1 MDQHTILP
9 LGKLP
14 PDLLEKM
21 LSKAPSHDPRV
32 ILGPGIGLDC
42 AVLDVGESLLVLKT
56 EPITFVTD
64 AIGWYALQ
72 IAANDIAT
80 TGAAPRWYMATLL
93 LPERRTTPALVEEIS
108 SQAYQACRELG
119 VTIIGGHTEI
129 TYGLDRPIMVGT
141 LIGEVTR
148 ERLITPLGARPGD
161 RVLLTKGVPVE
172 ATAILAREFPQRLE
186 QAFTPEEIC
195 AAQNFLYQPGISVL
209 RDAQIAVATGKV
221 TAMHDPTEG
230 GLAAALWEM
239 AQACGY
245 GILFDPSQVK
255 IPELSGRVCRLFGLD
270 PLATIAS
277 GALLITA
284 PPQDAQAITVALNSA
299 GIDCAE
305 IGRVEQRAPEVL
317 VDSQGE
323 YSPLP
328 RPMRDEITKVY
339 E

>member
-141 LIGEVTR
+141 LIGEVSR
-148 ERLITPLGARPGD
+148 EKLITPLGARPGD

-186 QAFTPEEIC
+186 NAFTAEEVC

-209 RDAQIAVATGKV
+209 RDAQIAVAAGNV

-239 AQACGY
+239 AQACGHT
-245 GILFDPSQVK
+245 IIFDPRQVK
-255 IPELSGRVCRLFGLD
+255 IPALSGRICRLFGLD

-284 PPQDAQAITVALNSA
+284 PPQDAQAISAALQHAS
-299 GIDCAE
+299 IDCAE
-305 IGRVEQRAPEVL
+305 IGLVAEGAPEVR
-317 VDSQGE
+317 VAGE
-323 YSPLP
+323 GERSLLP

>member
-1 MDQHTILP
+1 MDQNTILP

-14 PDLLEKM
+14 PVLLEKM
-21 LSKAPSHDPRV
+21 LSKAPRHDPRV

-42 AVLDVGESLLVLKT
+42 AVLDTGENLLVLKT

-80 TGAAPRWYMATLL
+80 TGATPRWYMATLL

-119 VTIIGGHTEI
+119 ITIIGGHTEI
-129 TYGLDRPIMVGT
+129 TYGLDRPIMIGT
-141 LIGEVTR
+141 LIGEVSR
-148 ERLITPLGARPGD
+148 ENLITPLGAQPGD

-172 ATAILAREFPQRLE
+172 ATAILAREFPARLE
-186 QAFTPEEIC
+186 NAFTPEEIC

-209 RDAQIAVATGKV
+209 RDAQIAVAAGKV

-239 AQACGY
+239 AQACGH
-245 GILFDPSQVK
+245 GIIFEPRQVK
-255 IPELSGRVCRLFGLD
+255 IPDLSGRICRLFGLD

-284 PPQDAQAITVALNSA
+284 PPPDAETMISALQNA
-299 GIDCAE
+299 GIDCAD
-305 IGRVEQRAPEVL
+305 IGQVVDRAPEV
-317 VDSQGE
+317 VVAGE
-323 YSPLP
+323 DDQTLLP
-328 RPMRDEITKVY
+328 RPLRDEITKVY

>member
-1 MDQHTILP
+1 
-9 LGKLP
+9 
-14 PDLLEKM
+14 M
-21 LSKAPSHDPRV
+21 LSNAPTTDPRV

-42 AVLDVGESLLVLKT
+42 AVLDMGDTLLVLKT

-72 IAANDIAT
+72 IAANDVAT

-93 LPERRTTPALVEEIS
+93 LPERSTTPALVEEIS

-148 ERLITPLGARPGD
+148 EKLVTPRGARPGD

-172 ATAILAREFPQRLE
+172 ATAILAREFPHRLE
-186 QAFTPEEIC
+186 GTFTPEEIS
-195 AAQNFLYQPGISVL
+195 AAQNYLYQPGISVL
-209 RDAQIAVATGKV
+209 RDAQIAVAAGQV

-239 AQACGY
+239 AQACGH
-245 GILFDPSQVK
+245 GIIVDLNAVK
-255 IPELSGRVCRLFGLD
+255 IPDLPRRICDLFGLD

-284 PPQDAQAITVALNSA
+284 PAPDAEKITAALSQA

-305 IGRVEQRAPEVL
+305 IGQVVVSHTPEVYDISGSVWEL
-317 VDSQGE
+317 
-323 YSPLP
+323 LP
-328 RPMRDEITKVY
+328 RPARDEITRMY